1 VAAAY
6 NAGPHRVLGWLV
18 SFGHLETDE
27 FIEHIPFVETRNYVK
42 KVLLNNSAYRM
53 IYAKDQKP
61 FKWLAEPLGVAIPSK
76 IPTHESWD
84 AI

>member
-1 VAAAY
+1 
-6 NAGPHRVLGWLV
+6 
-18 SFGHLETDE
+18 LETDE

-42 KVLLNNSAYRM
+42 KVLLNNSSYRM
-53 IYAKDQKP
+53 IYAKDQTP